1 MFAKPHVF
9 PQETPVCHC
18 LLLVPPEFSQFMK
31 NDHTFSSFSYH
42 DLFLTLLSLYP
53 TVVARRPYWSQWK
66 WRRERNTLAKFSCA
80 EEKNSCFI
88 QKVLK
93 ERDTQ
98 FASIIAGRLPGG
110 GLHRLSEQTRR
121 KNHINNERMNEN
133 YEFHWML
140 EIHGSWC
147 QTDRLFCT
155 VSWELIWKSTLKLNY
170 IT

>member
-18 LLLVPPEFSQFMK
+18 LLLVPPEFSQCMK
-31 NDHTFSSFSYH
+31 NNHTFSSFSYH

-66 WRRERNTLAKFSCA
+66 WRRERNALAKFSCA

-93 ERDTQ
+93 ETLNLHQSSRGGCRAVACTDSLNRQSKKIMLIMKELMKLWISLNARDSRKLMPDWQ
-98 FASIIAGRLPGG
+98 AI
-110 GLHRLSEQTRR
+110 LHCFLR
-121 KNHINNERMNEN
+121 IN
-133 YEFHWML
+133 
-140 EIHGSWC
+140 IK
-147 QTDRLFCT
+147 
-155 VSWELIWKSTLKLNY
+155 I
-170 IT
+170 

>member
-18 LLLVPPEFSQFMK
+18 LLLVPPEFSQCMK
-31 NDHTFSSFSYH
+31 NNHTFSSFSYH

-110 GLHRLSEQTRR
+110 GLHRLFQTRQ
-121 KNHINNERMNEN
+121 KNHINNKRMNEN

-140 EIHGSWC
+140 EIHESKIKLHHIKLLLLW
-147 QTDRLFCT
+147 TIWLF
-155 VSWELIWKSTLKLNY
+155 SFFSRE
-170 IT
+170 